1 MAISKIKSGSLTDNS
16 ITTDKINNDAIT
28 TAKLGTASI
37 TSADIS
43 TDIITGQ
50 TELTETAADTDFIII
65 YDTSTSSLKKIL
77 RSNIVLAAPTISS
90 VSPTNVDSVD
100 GSTNFIITG
109 TGFSVGST
117 ARLIGALGQVKEFTT
132 VVRNSTT
139 QITGTIDVS
148 NLDEIQT
155 PYGVQVTNGSGVS
168 ALLASQI
175 DVNQAPVFV
184 TASGSLG
191 TQRAGSF
198 SATIEATD
206 PESTSIIQYEISTG
220 SLPTGI
226 TLNASTGVISGSIT
240 LETSDTTYNFTI
252 RAFDTGSNTST
263 RSFSITLQGPQI
275 TSFTASGTF
284 SVPSGITAVDVLVV
298 AGGGASGGG
307 GGGAGGLIFRPGF
320 TVTPAGTV
328 SVTVGCGGATSPGSN
343 FTDRRGQDSVF
354 GTLTAKGG
362 GGGGD
367 NYTNNPGS
375 VTNISF
381 MAGGS
386 GGGGGYNA
394 FNINST
400 GTQGGAA
407 TQPTQP
413 GDSGTYGFGNSGG
426 TAGPA
431 GYGGEPYVGVYQGGG
446 GGAGGAGQGGN
457 PSNGGIGK
465 SYTIADG
472 TTPVYYAGGGGGAT
486 FGSPTSAGGTGGQG
500 GGGNGGWDPSPS
512 PGIKYGQNGTANSG
526 GGAGG
531 NLNPTSRC
539 TPGTVVGGKGIVIVK
554 Y

>member
-90 VSPTNVDSVD
+90 VSPTNVNSTA

-109 TGFSVGST
+109 TGFSTGST
-117 ARLIGALGQVKEFTT
+117 ARLIGALGQIKEFTT

-175 DVNQAPVFV
+175 DVDQAPAFV

-191 TQRAGSF
+191 NVADGTRATASF
-198 SATIEATD
+198 TIVATD
-206 PESTSIIQYEISTG
+206 PDSTSVIQYEISSG
-220 SLPTGI
+220 SLPTGMS
-226 TLNASTGVISGSIT
+226 LNQTTGVISGT
-240 LETSDTTYNFTI
+240 PDAVVSDTTSTFVL
-252 RAFDTGSNTST
+252 RAYDSGSNTST
-263 RSFSITLQGPQI
+263 RSFSITILAPVIQTF
-275 TSFTASGTF
+275 TSSGTF
-284 SVPSGITAVDVLVV
+284 SVPSGVTAVDVLVI
-298 AGGGASGGG
+298 AGGGGGGSAPYGG

-320 TVTPAGTV
+320 PVTPSGTV
-328 SVTVGCGGATSPGSN
+328 SVTIGCGGGVNTS
-343 FTDRRGQDSVF
+343 GQDTVF

-362 GGGGD
+362 GG
-367 NYTNNPGS
+367 
-375 VTNISF
+375 
-381 MAGGS
+381 AGGS
-386 GGGGGYNA
+386 GGSGGGAY
-394 FNINST
+394 
-400 GTQGGAA
+400 GGGDNHGSA

-413 GDSGTYGFGNSGG
+413 GDSGAYGFGFPGGPRSINQAGNPQPVPSSGLMG
-426 TAGPA
+426 T
-431 GYGGEPYVGVYQGGG
+431 GG
-446 GGAGGAGQGGN
+446 GGAGAPGLGSH
-457 PSNGGIGK
+457 PSNHGGAGGIGK
-465 SYTIADG
+465 SYSISG
-472 TTPVYYAGGGGGAT
+472 TSVKYAGGGGGGGSNSTHGNPADPGGPT
-486 FGSPTSAGGTGGQG
+486 FGGGRGASNEGQQGVAGTSNRG
-500 GGGNGGWDPSPS
+500 GGG
-512 PGIKYGQNGTANSG
+512 
-526 GGAGG
+526 GGAATGG
-531 NLNPTSRC
+531 NV
-539 TPGTVVGGKGIVIVK
+539 GAGGGKGIVIVA